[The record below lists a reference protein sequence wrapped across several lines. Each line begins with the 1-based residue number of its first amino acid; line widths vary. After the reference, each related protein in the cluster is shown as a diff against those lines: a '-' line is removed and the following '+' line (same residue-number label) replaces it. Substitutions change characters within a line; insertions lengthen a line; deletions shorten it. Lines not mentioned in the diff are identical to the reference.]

1 MDRCTIQHDPYD
13 PHDLIRSR
21 TISHDL
27 ADLRRRLD
35 LRKPK
40 KSLRRAFWRGA
51 LRMLYI
57 HRIQTRRLLCALWP
71 KRSWPAP
78 AIKKASLGSCD
89 VRELGLSR
97 WRCDD
102 GEIRRPPD
110 TRTAA
115 ARRAIATAACA
126 RSSTIQHDLA
136 RSCAISHDP
145 PKIPFRSEVASHH
158 VTRALFDIA

>member
-1 MDRCTIQHDPYD
+1 MDRCTIQHDPHD

-78 AIKKASLGSCD
+78 AMKKASLGSCD

-97 WRCDD
+97 WRCD
-102 GEIRRPPD
+102 
-110 TRTAA
+110 A
-115 ARRAIATAACA
+115 ARWRDTATARHTHRCRALPRCRAIATAACA
-126 RSSTIQHDLA
+126 RSRTISHDLA
-136 RSCAISHDP
+136 RSRTIHR
-145 PKIPFRSEVASHH
+145 RSRSDQTEVAEHY
-158 VTRALFDIA
+158 VE